1 MSEPPS
7 VDTDQRALAESHER
21 SGSGSAQDGARVA
34 AVTGAAGAI
43 GSAICHELGRRGY
56 RVVAW
61 GRSVSGLEG
70 VRQVVEGEG
79 GSLVTKSFDLMDKGA
94 CAEAVDW
101 LARSYGRLDVL
112 VNNAGAWFDEPI
124 AESTDEH
131 WRHVLEVNVVAPVR
145 LARLALPL
153 LRRSSA
159 PRIVNIGSKNAF
171 RGEAGLA
178 SYGVS
183 KAALNALTREMAA
196 EFATHGILVNCVA
209 PGVIDT
215 ESNTDFL
222 AEEGEVFLR
231 RIPLG
236 RFGTTEE
243 VALAVAFV
251 CSEEC
256 SFATG
261 STFLMDGGQLT
272 GP

>member
-7 VDTDQRALAESHER
+7 VDIDQRAFAENDEPA
-21 SGSGSAQDGARVA
+21 GSGSVGDGARVA

-43 GSAICHELGRRGY
+43 GSAICRELGRRGY

-61 GRSVSGLEG
+61 GRNTSGLER
-70 VRQVVEGEG
+70 VRQAVEDEG
-79 GSLVTKSFDLMDKGA
+79 GALITRSFDLMDEGA
-94 CAEAVDW
+94 CAEAVDR
-101 LARSYGRLDVL
+101 LARSVGRLDVL

-145 LARLALPL
+145 LARLTLPL
-153 LRRSSA
+153 LRRSPA
-159 PRIVNIGSKNAF
+159 PRIVNIGSKNAI

-196 EFATHGILVNCVA
+196 EFATHGVLVNCVA

-222 AEEGEVFLR
+222 AQEGDVFLR

-236 RFGTTEE
+236 RFGTTGE
-243 VALAVAFV
+243 VAHAVAFI
-251 CSEEC
+251 CSQEC